1 MMQEKVKALT
11 GCKAW
16 LINNAINTKTQGLNN
31 TGSTNHGLYDAI
43 VFKKFKALLGGKVRL
58 MITGSAPISAD
69 VLNFL
74 KVCFACPIIEGYGM
88 TETCGGS
95 VTTQVGDPL
104 AGHVG
109 GPLANVKIKLR
120 SIPEMGYDA

>member
-1 MMQEKVKALT
+1 
-11 GCKAW
+11 
-16 LINNAINTKTQGLNN
+16 
-31 TGSTNHGLYDAI
+31 
-43 VFKKFKALLGGKVRL
+43 

-95 VTTQVGDPL
+95 ATTIVGDPL

-109 GPLANVKIKLR
+109 GPLANVKLRLR
-120 SIPEMGYDA
+120 SIPDMGYDAQGTPPKGELLMYGPSNMTGYFKNPEKTSECLKDGWMASGDVCVFNPNGSI